1 MRVSPAGLAFL
12 AAHEGIVPGVY
23 RCPAG
28 VLTYGIGHTS
38 AAGEPRPWEMQ
49 REFDTSIDG
58 IRKAIQVFMKDIERF
73 EGRVERSL
81 TDKDFPDIKGL
92 VKQFEFDALVSFDLN
107 TGGIFRA
114 KLTRTLKTRRSCLP
128 NANLSRYC
136 TLTERAAKEF
146 MGWSRPASI
155 VPRRK
160 AELRLFLSGLYGD
173 SEISIY
179 DGDRKKEELWP
190 SRIFVKNTMDRRK
203 FVDLV
208 EKL

>member
-1 MRVSPAGLAFL
+1 MRVTAAGLAFI

-38 AAGEPRPWEMQ
+38 AAGEPRPSEMD
-49 REFDTSIDG
+49 RGFDTSIDG

-73 EGRVERSL
+73 EERVERSL
-81 TDKDFPDIKGL
+81 TDNNFPDIKRL
-92 VKQFEFDALVSFDLN
+92 VKPFEFDALVSFDYN

-114 KLTRTLKTRRSCLP
+114 KLTRTLKTRRSCLSD
-128 NANLSRYC
+128 ANLSRYC
-136 TLTERAAKEF
+136 TLTERAGKEF
-146 MGWSRPASI
+146 MGWCRPASI

-160 AELRLFLSGLYGD
+160 AELGLFLSGLYGD

-179 DGDRKKEELWP
+179 KGYRKKEELWP
-190 SRIFVKNTMDRRK
+190 SQIFLKNTMDRRK
-203 FVDLV
+203 FIDLV
-208 EKL
+208 EKR